1 MRRLLARAHLV
12 GVAAVLATGAAVAA
26 LGQQPA
32 NVVTAVPDKPRA
44 VDGSNPLARL
54 PGPSECAP
62 GRDRSIRRNYFPLS
76 QLKQHRVEDPF
87 VRRAPYSVALD
98 LVNRKRQRFLIYL
111 SAGSAAPVKR
121 LIASSSACL
130 ERFALSRPM
139 PAAVVP
145 VRLDA
150 LLVAAA
156 VRATNLSQAKLS
168 VIRDEL
174 AAAEKTASL
183 AAVLTN
189 RRVDPDAVIKD
200 AARDADA
207 QLRAKV
213 AAGEL
218 SAAEVA
224 AVNTRRLMQRLAH
237 QPRAPFLYPP
247 QELSRDPAELGRR
260 LREDPRRS
268 VALSMKP
275 VGALDSKRTVVWF
288 VVDPNVNKDVVHAYR
303 SQCRRSAWTRIKA
316 WAGSAMVRLWRAPP
330 PDNVGSATATAPNL
344 SSQIVRTSETLKTYD
359 VNVKGL
365 QNGSTYTIE
374 GGWVMGSGGGC

>member
-1 MRRLLARAHLV
+1 MDEHDGRPSRPRLDARSGIRQGRANPNGARLPRSPRGLPMRRLLARAHLV

-139 PAAVVP
+139 PAAV
-145 VRLDA
+145 
-150 LLVAAA
+150 
-156 VRATNLSQAKLS
+156 
-168 VIRDEL
+168 
-174 AAAEKTASL
+174 
-183 AAVLTN
+183 LTN

-275 VGALDSKRTVVWF
+275 VGALDSKR
-288 VVDPNVNKDVVHAYR
+288 
-303 SQCRRSAWTRIKA
+303 
-316 WAGSAMVRLWRAPP
+316 
-330 PDNVGSATATAPNL
+330 
-344 SSQIVRTSETLKTYD
+344 
-359 VNVKGL
+359 
-365 QNGSTYTIE
+365 
-374 GGWVMGSGGGC
+374 

>member
-1 MRRLLARAHLV
+1 MDEHDGRPSRPRLDARSGIRQGRANPNGARLPRSPRGLPMRRLLARAHLV

-156 VRATNLSQAKLS
+156 
-168 VIRDEL
+168 
-174 AAAEKTASL
+174 
-183 AAVLTN
+183 
-189 RRVDPDAVIKD
+189 
-200 AARDADA
+200 
-207 QLRAKV
+207 
-213 AAGEL
+213 EL

-224 AVNTRRLMQRLAH
+224 AGNTRRLMQRLAH
-237 QPRAPFLYPP
+237 QPRAPSLYPP

-288 VVDPNVNKDVVHAYR
+288 VVDPNINKDVVHAYR